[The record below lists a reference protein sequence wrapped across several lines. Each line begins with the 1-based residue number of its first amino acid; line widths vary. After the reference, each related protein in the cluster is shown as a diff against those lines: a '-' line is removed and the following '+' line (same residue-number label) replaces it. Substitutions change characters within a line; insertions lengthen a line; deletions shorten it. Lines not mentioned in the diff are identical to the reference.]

1 MPLSYTELCELVEEG
16 VITNVEPRQIGPA
29 SIDLTL
35 GDVIFIEKQTSV
47 FTVDLS
53 AIPRQY
59 PEFLVKQIPTGY
71 LMEPGE
77 FLLASTEQVFNLPDD
92 ICAHYFLNSSLARA
106 GLDAALAMFCDP
118 GWHGANLTLEFKNN
132 TRFNSLT
139 IAPGMRAGQ
148 MVFHR
153 VKPVPAERSYRAIG
167 SYNDLKGPGVR

>member
-1 MPLSYTELCELVEEG
+1 MPLSYTELCELVEDG
-16 VITNVEPRQIGPA
+16 VITNVEPKQIGPA

-35 GDVIFIEKQTSV
+35 SDTIFIERPTTV
-47 FTVDLS
+47 FSVDLS

-59 PEFLVKQIPTGY
+59 PEFLTKRIPTGY
-71 LMEPGE
+71 IMEPGE
-77 FLLASTEQVFNLPDD
+77 FLLASTEQMFNLPDN

-106 GLDAALAMFCDP
+106 GLDAALAMFADP

-132 TRFNSLT
+132 TRFNNLT
-139 IAPGMRAGQ
+139 ITPGMKAGQ

-167 SYNDLKGPGVR
+167 TYNNLQGPGIR

>member
-1 MPLSYTELCELVEEG
+1 MPLSYTELCELVEKG
-16 VITNVEPRQIGPA
+16 VITNVEPRQINAA

-35 GDVIFIEKQTSV
+35 GDVVFIEKRTSV

-53 AIPRQY
+53 AVPRQY

-77 FLLASTEQVFNLPDD
+77 FLLASTEQMFNLPDD

-106 GLDAALAMFCDP
+106 GLDAALAMWADP
-118 GWHGANLTLEFKNN
+118 GWCGSNLTLEFKNN

-139 IAPGMRAGQ
+139 IMPGMRAGQ
-148 MVFHR
+148 TVFHR